1 LSKILPV
8 ALAQLVGLVEEDAD
22 MFGVGLTSTIV
33 LVGDDEQVMLG
44 VTYVAVATT
53 V

>member
-1 LSKILPV
+1 VDDEAEIL
-8 ALAQLVGLVEEDAD
+8 
-22 MFGVGLTSTIV
+22 GVGLTSTTV